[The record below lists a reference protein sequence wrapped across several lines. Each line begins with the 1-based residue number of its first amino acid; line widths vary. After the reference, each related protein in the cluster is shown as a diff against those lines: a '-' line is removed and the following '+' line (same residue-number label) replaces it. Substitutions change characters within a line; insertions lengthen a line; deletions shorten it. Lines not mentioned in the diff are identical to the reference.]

1 MQKEDGNEYIVS
13 NENISIYISFQK
25 KQQKKQNKKN
35 SNIRA
40 KSTKFFLQISMMKE
54 VLASVEESYRKTKTI
69 VLTSNIY
76 FVVNIDKNINISSKK
91 LERYFDAMIVLNK
104 IAKAN
109 NMEFGIEKLRSE
121 LNSKKF
127 MINEFYK
134 MLLAPTR
141 FIKK

>member
-25 KQQKKQNKKN
+25 NKKNNKKN

-91 LERYFDAMIVLNK
+91 L
-104 IAKAN
+104 
-109 NMEFGIEKLRSE
+109 
-121 LNSKKF
+121 
-127 MINEFYK
+127 
-134 MLLAPTR
+134 
-141 FIKK
+141 

>member
-91 LERYFDAMIVLNK
+91 L
-104 IAKAN
+104 
-109 NMEFGIEKLRSE
+109 
-121 LNSKKF
+121 
-127 MINEFYK
+127 
-134 MLLAPTR
+134 
-141 FIKK
+141 

>member
-25 KQQKKQNKKN
+25 KQKKQNKKN

-76 FVVNIDKNINISSKK
+76 FVVNIDKNTNISSKK
-91 LERYFDAMIVLNK
+91 L
-104 IAKAN
+104 
-109 NMEFGIEKLRSE
+109 
-121 LNSKKF
+121 
-127 MINEFYK
+127 
-134 MLLAPTR
+134 
-141 FIKK
+141 

>member
-25 KQQKKQNKKN
+25 KQQKKQNKKT

-91 LERYFDAMIVLNK
+91 L
-104 IAKAN
+104 
-109 NMEFGIEKLRSE
+109 
-121 LNSKKF
+121 
-127 MINEFYK
+127 
-134 MLLAPTR
+134 
-141 FIKK
+141 